1 MTLQVKGLRY
11 TYPRQEALQDV
22 SFEVEKGS
30 LLFLLGENGAGKTTL
45 FRCMLGFLKQ
55 YAGDIFIDGKN
66 AASLPP
72 KELAKLV
79 AYIPQAH
86 SPTFNYTVL
95 DTVLMGTNPFLQGAA
110 GPGEKEQERAVCA
123 MEKLGISH
131 MAKRGF
137 AEISGGE
144 RQLVLIARALAQN
157 TKILVMDEPTANL
170 DYGNQYRVLEL
181 VRQLAGEG
189 YLILFSSHNPEHALL
204 YATHVLALQK
214 GKRLAFGPPE
224 TALTPE
230 ILEQLYGIPVQVT
243 KLQNGKREVPVCLP
257 VL

>member
-1 MTLQVKGLRY
+1 MRLEVKALEY
-11 TYPRQEALQDV
+11 AYPHQDALQGV
-22 SFEVEKGS
+22 SFEVGEGS
-30 LLFLLGENGAGKTTL
+30 LLFVLGENGAGKTTL
-45 FRCMLGFLKQ
+45 FRCMLGFLKN
-55 YAGDIFIDGKN
+55 YGGEISIDGK
-66 AASLPP
+66 SSKTMSS
-72 KELAKLV
+72 KELAKQV

-95 DTVLMGTNPFLQGAA
+95 DTVLMGTNPFLQGTA
-110 GPGEKEQERAVCA
+110 GPGEKEQEKAVLA

-144 RQLVLIARALAQN
+144 RQLVLIARAMTQN

-181 VRQLAGEG
+181 VRQLAKEG

-214 GKRLAFGPPE
+214 GKRVAFGPPE
-224 TALTPE
+224 TELTPA
-230 ILEQLYGIPVQVT
+230 ILEQLYGIPVQVQT
-243 KLQNGKREVPVCLP
+243 IQTGKREVPVCIP